1 MGDGA
6 GVADAAKRVG
16 TEALLMSL
24 RFTDKLEAI
33 QQANQS
39 DILLLIAPRLAKLPL
54 PMQRYDDPFL
64 PYGRVIIE
72 ATRDLVCGYV
82 FDLAAYLAL
91 GAAGAIAL
99 ERTIP
104 FARPDLIT
112 VLHGPFSGP
121 DYSAAAFEEAFNC
134 DAVTLV
140 DDVNLEAYLTKP
152 ERGAFVVQRGMPRT
166 DHLHGVYWTD
176 VRLFTYPQ
184 GEDSVIRLRLA
195 DEKVLYAG
203 HGENFTDAVRAALE
217 RMRHE

>member
-1 MGDGA
+1 
-6 GVADAAKRVG
+6 
-16 TEALLMSL
+16 MSL
-24 RFTDKLEAI
+24 HFPDRLKAV
-33 QQANQS
+33 QQASQS
-39 DILLLIAPRLAKLPL
+39 DILLLIAPRLTRLPL

-64 PYGRVIIE
+64 PYGRAIIE

-112 VLHGPFSGP
+112 ILHGPFARAG
-121 DYSAAAFEEAFNC
+121 YSVVAFEQAFNC

-140 DDVNLEAYLTKP
+140 DAVHLAAYLAQP
-152 ERGAFVVQRGMPRT
+152 EHGAFVVQRGTRGS
-166 DHLHGVYWTD
+166 HHVHGVYWTD
-176 VRLFTYPQ
+176 ERVFTYPT
-184 GEDSVIRLRLA
+184 GEGSVLSLRLA

-203 HGENFTDAVRAALE
+203 HDDHFTDAVQAALE
-217 RMRHE
+217 RMRDE